1 MATGEP
7 ATRAGAEGTVQVVP
21 EGQVAF
27 GIQLPIQSQSTIYV
41 ADWELQSG
49 PAELARVARQAE
61 DSGFFYV
68 AVCDHTAIP
77 RRLAG
82 AMSTTWYDTI
92 ATLGWLAG
100 ITTRI
105 RLMSHIYVAAHRHPL
120 RAAKEFSTLDVLSG
134 GRVIMGV
141 GAGHVNEEFDLFG
154 PPFDERGGALDEAID
169 AITAAFTDEFP
180 TLAGP
185 RWPATEMGLS
195 PRPRQQPRPP
205 VWVGGSSRAALRRAA
220 QRGDG
225 WLPQTVRRSDMRD
238 QVTQLLELRQELRA
252 GAPIEIGALAGVFH
266 VGEPDRELPRGTI
279 AGSPDRI
286 AENLAELIDMGVSHL
301 QMRFVNRSLDEL
313 CDQIAAFGEQ
323 VGPLLA
329 RSSSTP
335 FPGAGTNAPRRASEP
350 VVKRRA
356 RRVGSVAPTGEGRS
370 TWSTPQRA
378 WPGRSA
384 SSPPSLSGGA
394 PSGWR

>member
-1 MATGEP
+1 MTEGGTG
-7 ATRAGAEGTVQVVP
+7 TRAGAGGTVQIIP

-41 ADWELQSG
+41 EDWETRAG

-100 ITTRI
+100 ITTRV
-105 RLMSHIYVAAHRHPL
+105 RLMSHVYVAAQRHPL
-120 RAAKEFSTLDVLSG
+120 RAAKEFATLDVLSG
-134 GRVIMGV
+134 GRVVVGV

-154 PPFDERGGALDEAID
+154 PPFDERGAGLDEAID
-169 AITAAFTDEFP
+169 ALAAALSDEYP
-180 TLAGP
+180 TLPGP
-185 RWPATEMGLS
+185 RWPASDLGAR
-195 PRPRQQPRPP
+195 PRPVQQPRPP
-205 VWVGGSSRAALRRAA
+205 IWVGGSSRAALRRAA
-220 QRGDG
+220 RRGDG

-238 QVTQLLELRQELRA
+238 QVAQLKELREELRG

-266 VGEPDRELPRGTI
+266 VGEPGREMPPQTVS
-279 AGSPDRI
+279 GSPDAI
-286 AENLAELIDMGVSHL
+286 AENLSELIDMGASHL
-301 QMRFVNRSLDEL
+301 QMRFVNRSVDEL

-323 VGPLLA
+323 VGPLLT
-329 RSSSTP
+329 R
-335 FPGAGTNAPRRASEP
+335 
-350 VVKRRA
+350 
-356 RRVGSVAPTGEGRS
+356 
-370 TWSTPQRA
+370 
-378 WPGRSA
+378 
-384 SSPPSLSGGA
+384 
-394 PSGWR
+394 

>member
-1 MATGEP
+1 VTEDQA
-7 ATRAGAEGTVQVVP
+7 ATRAGAEGTVQIIP
-21 EGQVAF
+21 EGKVAF

-41 ADWELQSG
+41 AQWELGAG

-100 ITTRI
+100 ITTGI
-105 RLMSHIYVAAHRHPL
+105 RLMSHVYIAAQRHPL
-120 RAAKEFSTLDVLSG
+120 RAAKEFSTLDTLSG
-134 GRVIMGV
+134 GRVIIGV

-154 PPFDERGGALDEAID
+154 PPFDERGAGLDEAID
-169 AITAAFTDEFP
+169 AMTAALWEEYP

-185 RWPATEMGLS
+185 RWPASDLGVG
-195 PRPRQQPRPP
+195 PRPVQRPRPP
-205 VWVGGSSRAALRRAA
+205 IWVGGSSRAALRRAA
-220 QRGDG
+220 ARGDG

-238 QVTQLLELRQELRA
+238 QVGQLLELRQELRG

-266 VGEPDRELPRGTI
+266 VGEPDHELPRGTVS
-279 AGSPDRI
+279 GSPEKI
-286 AENLAELIDMGVSHL
+286 AENLSELIDMGVSHL
-301 QMRFVNRSLDEL
+301 QMRFSNRSLQEL

-323 VGPLLA
+323 VGPLLS
-329 RSSSTP
+329 R
-335 FPGAGTNAPRRASEP
+335 
-350 VVKRRA
+350 
-356 RRVGSVAPTGEGRS
+356 
-370 TWSTPQRA
+370 
-378 WPGRSA
+378 
-384 SSPPSLSGGA
+384 
-394 PSGWR
+394 